1 MKFGK
6 VFVAGHNGMVGSAI
20 LSELQKQNFAS
31 EIILADRRNLD
42 LLNKNDVYQ
51 FLKNNKPDY
60 LIIAAA
66 KVGGIHANS
75 KYPVDFL
82 LENISIQ
89 TNLISGAFQNS
100 ISKLIFLGSSCI
112 YPKYAEQ
119 PIKEDCLLS
128 GKLEQTN
135 EPYALAKIAGIKLC
149 EAYNKQ
155 YKTDYRSLMP
165 CNLYGPGDNYH
176 PLNSHVIPGLI
187 SRMHTAKLEKKSKFN
202 VWGTGKPL
210 REFLYVDDVAK
221 ATLHVMKIDDDEYQ
235 RKVISKTSHLNV
247 GSGEEISINELSHQ
261 IANII
266 GYKGD
271 IVFDENQP
279 DGTPRKVLD
288 ISLIKSL
295 GWAPKINLIDG
306 LKKTYTDFKK
316 N

>member
-1 MKFGK
+1 
-6 VFVAGHNGMVGSAI
+6 
-20 LSELQKQNFAS
+20 
-31 EIILADRRNLD
+31 
-42 LLNKNDVYQ
+42 
-51 FLKNNKPDY
+51 
-60 LIIAAA
+60 
-66 KVGGIHANS
+66 
-75 KYPVDFL
+75 
-82 LENISIQ
+82 
-89 TNLISGAFQNS
+89 
-100 ISKLIFLGSSCI
+100 
-112 YPKYAEQ
+112 
-119 PIKEDCLLS
+119 
-128 GKLEQTN
+128 
-135 EPYALAKIAGIKLC
+135 
-149 EAYNKQ
+149 
-155 YKTDYRSLMP
+155 MP

>member
-31 EIILADRRNLD
+31 EIILADRKNLD

>member
-100 ISKLIFLGSSCI
+100 ISKLIFLGTSCI

-119 PIKEDCLLS
+119 PIK
-128 GKLEQTN
+128 
-135 EPYALAKIAGIKLC
+135 
-149 EAYNKQ
+149 
-155 YKTDYRSLMP
+155 
-165 CNLYGPGDNYH
+165 
-176 PLNSHVIPGLI
+176 
-187 SRMHTAKLEKKSKFN
+187 
-202 VWGTGKPL
+202 
-210 REFLYVDDVAK
+210 
-221 ATLHVMKIDDDEYQ
+221 
-235 RKVISKTSHLNV
+235 
-247 GSGEEISINELSHQ
+247 
-261 IANII
+261 
-266 GYKGD
+266 
-271 IVFDENQP
+271 
-279 DGTPRKVLD
+279 
-288 ISLIKSL
+288 
-295 GWAPKINLIDG
+295 
-306 LKKTYTDFKK
+306 
-316 N
+316 